1 MKRLLLLLLA
11 ACLLLGTVSALAQEE
26 VTLKVLWFNDANE
39 SEVFEN
45 TVKDYLEANPHVKL
59 DMQVIAF
66 ADFEQALKLQLVG
79 GKAPDLARLPTA
91 LLPVF
96 QSQLEPVDGYV
107 EDIEAV
113 KAAFM
118 PAMLAYALDPEG
130 KMVAYPTEATG
141 NGMLVNKTA
150 FENAGIDVVELSK
163 TWTWADWE
171 EAAKKVIAAN
181 ENIKYGL
188 AVDFTPHRLSTIIYQ
203 FGGRMLNEDQT
214 AVNFNNPQTVA
225 AIEWFKRMHDEELI
239 PKSVWLGSEKPNEL
253 FMGGIVAGHIGGS
266 WNINGYSSSIKDFEW
281 TAVLNPKGEIR
292 SSVPGGKFIASF
304 KESPHKDEAQKLMA
318 WFSDATHNAM
328 YSAGTFNLTSR
339 LDAEVNYTANKENFD
354 TFAED
359 LKVTPAFTSMEWN
372 SPLVGKSSAIIRETV
387 VQALLGDLTPQEA
400 AEEIDRLAS
409 DLGN

>member
-45 TVKDYLEANPHVKL
+45 TVKDYLEATPHVKL

-79 GKAPDLARLPTA
+79 GNAPDLARLPSA

-96 QSQLEPVDGYV
+96 HSQLEPVDGYV
-107 EDIEAV
+107 EDIEAG
-113 KAAFM
+113 KAACM

-150 FENAGIDVVELSK
+150 FGNAGIDVVELSK

-214 AVNFNNPQTVA
+214 AVNFNNPQPVA

-239 PKSVWLGSEKPNEL
+239 PKSVWLGSEKPSEL
-253 FMGGIVAGHIGGS
+253 FMGGMVAGSIGGS
-266 WNINGYSSSIKDFEW
+266 WDINGYSSSIKDFEW
-281 TAVLNPKGEIR
+281 TAVLNP
-292 SSVPGGKFIASF
+292 
-304 KESPHKDEAQKLMA
+304 
-318 WFSDATHNAM
+318 
-328 YSAGTFNLTSR
+328 
-339 LDAEVNYTANKENFD
+339 
-354 TFAED
+354 
-359 LKVTPAFTSMEWN
+359 
-372 SPLVGKSSAIIRETV
+372 
-387 VQALLGDLTPQEA
+387 
-400 AEEIDRLAS
+400 
-409 DLGN
+409 